1 MSEPAVATLEKT
13 SWWGRPMG
21 GHDELRIALPLVIS
35 SVSWTVMTFVDRMF
49 LKWTSGEAMSA
60 AFFAATVWF
69 ASLCVPLGICTYVST
84 FVAQYHG
91 DGQFKRIGPVMWQ
104 GVWIALL
111 AGPILLLAAPL
122 IVQVFHVADH
132 GVGVQQKETLYFYIL
147 TVGTPA
153 MLLAQ
158 SFSSF
163 YSGRGQTVVV
173 MWTDMIFVV
182 LNVLLDYLWIFGHAG
197 FPAMGI
203 AGAGWATV
211 VALWLKAL
219 TYLLLVLQ
227 KKHRFQFHTVLG
239 MCWDF
244 RLVRRL
250 VYFGGPSG
258 VQLLLDVMGFSIFVL
273 LVHRIGSLEA
283 EATTMAFSINTLA
296 FMPIW
301 GVALATGILVGQRL
315 GEDRDD
321 LAARATWTAL
331 WIALGYMVLISI
343 LYVVVPE
350 FFLFGFF
357 VADVDPTGQQLAIK
371 SMAAN
376 LLMFVAAYNLFDA
389 AAMIF
394 ASTVKGAGD
403 TRFILKLSLVM
414 AAMLVLVTWLGVEVW
429 KLSIYGCWALFTTW
443 IWVLGLAF
451 LLRFLQGKWRKIRVI
466 EVRARESPAPA
477 SPTPGPIRS

>member
-1 MSEPAVATLEKT
+1 MSDPAVATLDKT

-21 GHDELRIALPLVIS
+21 GHDVLRIALPLVVS

-49 LKWTSGEAMSA
+49 LKWTSGEDMSA

-69 ASLCVPLGICTYVST
+69 ASLCLPLGICLYVST

-91 DGQFKRIGPVMWQ
+91 DGQPKQIGPVVWQ

-111 AGPILLLAAPL
+111 AGPILLFAAP
-122 IVQVFHVADH
+122 VVAQVFNVADH
-132 GVGVQQKETLYFYIL
+132 GPEIQQKETLYFYIL
-147 TVGTPA
+147 SVGTPA

-163 YSGRGQTVVV
+163 FSGRGQTLVV
-173 MWTDMIFVV
+173 MWIDTIFVV
-182 LNVLLDYLWIFGHAG
+182 LNLLLDYLWIFGHAG

-211 VALWLKAL
+211 VALWLKSL

-227 KKHRFQFHTVLG
+227 KKHRRQFDTFLG
-239 MCWDF
+239 MWWD
-244 RLVRRL
+244 LQLLRRL
-250 VYFGGPSG
+250 VYFGAPSG
-258 VQLLLDVMGFSIFVL
+258 VQLLLDVMGFSTFVL

-315 GEDRDD
+315 GEGQDD

-331 WIALGYMVLISI
+331 WIALGYMVLISL
-343 LYVVVPE
+343 LYLVIPE

-357 VADVDPTGQQLAIK
+357 VAGADETGQQIAIK
-371 SMAAN
+371 SMATN

-394 ASTVKGAGD
+394 VCAIKGAGD
-403 TRFILKLSLVM
+403 TRFVLKLSLVM
-414 AAMLVLVTWLGVEVW
+414 AAMLVLVTWLGIEYW
-429 KLSIYGCWALFTTW
+429 ELSIYGCWGLFTTW
-443 IWVLGLAF
+443 IWVLGLVF
-451 LLRFLQGKWRKIRVI
+451 LLRFLQGNWRKMRVI
-466 EVRARESPAPA
+466 ESRVKESPTLA
-477 SPTPGPIRS
+477 SPTPGPIPS